1 VKKILLATG
10 AFAALAFGAVTTAEA
25 APLPPASTIGQD
37 IYAIGDPVTAA
48 FLFADAADDSD
59 LEVTVNLGG
68 ATFLFS
74 NHGGNQTAVGTQVN
88 ITPINAGDL
97 LTFTLQNV
105 TQGTAFSTGA
115 ASTNVAYLASDSIA
129 TIEAALG
136 VDLNAAAEAAIA
148 ALAVI
153 GNVTVVAFEDR
164 VLANSDQDF
173 NDLIFAFA
181 QTKAVGVPEP
191 ASLALFGAGLLG
203 LGLARRRKAA

>member
-1 VKKILLATG
+1 MKKILLATG
-10 AFAALAFGAVTTAEA
+10 ALAALAFGAVTTAEA
-25 APLPPASTIGQD
+25 APLPPASTTGYD

-59 LEVTVNLGG
+59 LEVTVNIGG

-88 ITPINAGDL
+88 ITPIAAGDL
-97 LTFTLQNV
+97 LTFTLNNMS
-105 TQGTAFSTGA
+105 QGTSFATGA
-115 ASTNVAYLASDSIA
+115 GSTNVAYLVSSDIGE
-129 TIEAALG
+129 IEASLG
-136 VDLNAAAEAAIA
+136 VDLNAAAEAAIT

-164 VLANSDQDF
+164 VLANSDKDY
-173 NDLIFAFA
+173 NDLVFAFA

-203 LGLARRRKAA
+203 LGLVRRRKAA